1 MRKHYLIP
9 LVFAAA
15 LVLMAPTCANLT
27 DLGGLGTTPATS
39 TPPGY
44 LTTPAP
50 EVPPVGGAPCRDG
63 EVVGNELNQLDRTPI
78 GLGENN
84 TAIEVAWRGQG
95 FGGFDR
101 ANIGVPALGNRY
113 QVFLVNVET
122 IHMTRYCG
130 KLEEVEAYLAS
141 GAHVR
146 SMQATA
152 ADANGNMPSADE
164 IGVYSVDLA
173 GKSLKLLKAAPS
185 GPTIQEVFSHI
196 QVVDLQTGQIYGGPI
211 IASDSGVIAPVTA
224 ICPPASVVNL
234 GPWEAAERTIEGP
247 AIANIGFPN
256 EGTTLYRTYV
266 PTGKTVVF
274 HSAAGKGWRFDN
286 VCDPGEIQRQLT
298 ASAGGLPVVNL
309 DDLVAQGK
317 ASIQ

>member
-1 MRKHYLIP
+1 MRKIP
-9 LVFAAA
+9 LIA
-15 LVLMAPTCANLT
+15 LVILVVTTLACTT
-27 DLGGLGTTPATS
+27 LGGVAPVGS
-39 TPPGY
+39 TPPPY
-44 LTTPAP
+44 LTPDATAPA
-50 EVPPVGGAPCRDG
+50 GNCRDG
-63 EVVGNELNQLDRTPI
+63 EIVGNELNQLERTPV

-84 TAIEVAWRGQG
+84 SAIEVSWRGQG
-95 FGGFDR
+95 FGGYDR
-101 ANIGVPALGNRY
+101 ANIGVPALTNRY

-130 KLEEVEAYLAS
+130 KLEEIEAYLVS

-196 QVVDLQTGQIYGGPI
+196 QVVDLQTGQIYGGPTI
-211 IASDSGVIAPVTA
+211 TSDSGNGAPATAA
-224 ICPPASVVNL
+224 ICPPATVVDL
-234 GPWEAAERTIEGP
+234 GPWEATERTIAGP
-247 AIANIGFPN
+247 AIVNFGFPN

-266 PTGKTVVF
+266 PSDITATF
-274 HSAAGKGWRFDN
+274 HAAAGKGWRFDAT
-286 VCDPGEIQRQLT
+286 CDPGEIQRQLT
-298 ASAGGLPVVNL
+298 ASAGGIPVVTL

-317 ASIQ
+317 VTIN